1 MSGPFPLLR
10 KSLSTIILT
19 LATLIGAWTFAYP
32 FFFPQSQGH
41 FGTIAHSTDAP
52 LMFLVLLVL
61 CLVVII
67 ANLETRQMNSKMVAV
82 LGILTAINSVLR
94 LVPGPAG
101 FSAVFFLPILCGY
114 AYGADFGFLLGA
126 LSLLVSA
133 VVTGGLGPWL
143 PYQMFSAGWMGMASA
158 WLPDL
163 RRGGRVEVVLLAIW
177 GALLGLIFGVIM
189 NIWFWPYVLDV
200 GQAEMYWQ
208 PGLRAWETL
217 GRYAVFYLATSLW
230 WDAGRAGG
238 NLLLILLLGAPVL
251 RLLRRFQQR
260 FYFVTDDFSAGP

>member
-1 MSGPFPLLR
+1 MSCPSYLLR
-10 KSLSTIILT
+10 KSLSTVILT
-19 LATLIGAWTFAYP
+19 LATLIGAWAFVYP
-32 FFFPQSQGH
+32 FFFPQTQGG
-41 FGTIAHSTDAP
+41 FGATAHSNDAP
-52 LMFLVLLVL
+52 LTFLVLLTL

-101 FSAVFFLPILCGY
+101 FSAIFFLPILCGY
-114 AYGADFGFLLGA
+114 TYGADFGFLLGT
-126 LSLLVSA
+126 LSVLVSA

-163 RRGGRVEVVLLAIW
+163 RRWGRGEVVMLAIW
-177 GALLGLIFGVIM
+177 GALLGLVFGAMM
-189 NIWFWPYVLDV
+189 NIWFWPYVLDT
-200 GQAEMYWQ
+200 GQAEMHWQ
-208 PGLRAWETL
+208 PGLRVWETL
-217 GRYAVFYLATSLW
+217 GRYAVFHLATSLW

-238 NLLLILLLGAPVL
+238 NFLLILLLGTPVL

-260 FYFVTDDFSAGP
+260 FHFVAGGS

>member
-10 KSLSTIILT
+10 KSLSALILA
-19 LATLIGAWTFAYP
+19 LATLIGAWAFAYP

-41 FGTIAHSTDAP
+41 FGITAHSTDAP
-52 LMFLVLLVL
+52 LTFLVLLVL

-82 LGILTAINSVLR
+82 LGILTAINSALR

-101 FSAVFFLPILCGY
+101 FSAAFFLPILCGY

-163 RRGGRVEVVLLAIW
+163 RRWRRGEGVVLAIW
-177 GALLGLIFGVIM
+177 GALLGLIFGAIM
-189 NIWFWPYVLDV
+189 NIWFWPYLLS
-200 GQAEMYWQ
+200 AEQEMHWQ
-208 PGLRAWETL
+208 PGLRVWETL

-238 NLLLILLLGAPVL
+238 NFLLILLLGTPGL

-260 FYFVTDDFSAGP
+260 FYFTGDGFSVGP

>member
-1 MSGPFPLLR
+1 MSDPFPLLR
-10 KSLSTIILT
+10 KSLSTVILA
-19 LATLIGAWTFAYP
+19 LATLIGAWAFVYP
-32 FFFPQSQGH
+32 FFFPQPQGQ
-41 FGTIAHSTDAP
+41 FGAVAHSTDAP
-52 LMFLVLLVL
+52 LTFLVLLVL
-61 CLVVII
+61 CLVVIV

-101 FSAVFFLPILCGY
+101 FSAIFFLPILCGY
-114 AYGADFGFLLGA
+114 TYGADFGFLLGA

-163 RRGGRVEVVLLAIW
+163 RRWGRGEVVLLAAW
-177 GALLGLIFGVIM
+177 GALLGLIFGAIM
-189 NIWFWPYVLDV
+189 NVWFWPYILGA
-200 GQAEMYWQ
+200 GQEMYWQ

-217 GRYAVFYLATSLW
+217 GRYAVFYLAASLW
-230 WDAGRAGG
+230 WDVGRAGG
-238 NLLLILLLGAPVL
+238 NFLLVLLLGAPVL

-260 FYFVTDDFSAGP
+260 FSFVVDGFRVGHR